1 MSSKSL
7 IEGIARG
14 AERLIA
20 DNRRLRAEVAR
31 LEGSRDRLRE
41 EYRRLLVEKAELAR
55 RVEVRDL
62 VAGFSGDGSSHSS
75 SSVARTRVSRL
86 IRDIDRCV
94 AILNRAPVAE
104 PTEK

>member
-1 MSSKSL
+1 MSSKAL

-41 EYRRLLVEKAELAR
+41 EYRRLLAEKAELAR
-55 RVEVRDL
+55 REEVRTL
-62 VAGFSGDGSSHSS
+62 VEGFSGEAPTRAG
-75 SSVARTRVSRL
+75 SSVARTRVNRL
-86 IRDIDRCV
+86 IREVDRCIAV
-94 AILNRAPVAE
+94 LNQAPS
-104 PTEK
+104 TE